1 MAVYFL
7 MHALMIAVLSSAG
20 FLYSK
25 RKKTWC
31 DWDILLTFIPIGIW
45 FVLMSRGI
53 GFNSAGNLMELK
65 ILAVAIPSLYSL
77 RVFILDRFFPDYKKT
92 SLYIFALCIVIPI
105 GLRLLMPEIP
115 LDLAPQ

>member
-20 FLYSK
+20 FLYAK

-31 DWDILLTFIPIGIW
+31 DWDILLTFIPITTW
-45 FVLMSRGI
+45 FVLASHGY
-53 GFNSAGNLMELK
+53 GPSSAGNLMELK

-77 RVFILDRFFPDYKKT
+77 RVFILDRFFPNYKRT
-92 SLYIFALCIVIPI
+92 SLYIFAVCNIIPI
-105 GLRLLMPEIP
+105 GLRFLMPEIQ
-115 LDLAPQ
+115 LDLGPQ